1 MSHYQHLTTKE
12 RECIALYY
20 RQNYSVRKIAQ
31 IIQRSPSTVSREL
44 RRNSWSPATGAALY
58 HPGAA
63 EMAYKERRK
72 RCVRKHVL
80 DDAALRHEVH
90 FFLGYLY
97 WSPEQISQRLKL
109 EGRFSVGTS
118 TIYRAL
124 ENGKLRASLHYF
136 LRRKYKTFG
145 KASKKHRKCFEKM
158 IEDRPEEANNR
169 TELGHWEGDT
179 IIGHGHRSCIVTIVD
194 RKSLFLVAGKCE
206 SKKVA
211 DVEPVILQQM
221 SRIPA
226 SKRKTIT
233 FDQGPEFTR
242 PQTLESEL
250 GMDVYFA
257 NAHAP
262 WERGT
267 NENTNGLLRQF
278 YSKERG
284 LGDVS
289 QGEVNSVV
297 AKLNMRPRKRLG
309 WKTPYEVFYDEVL
322 HFT

>member
-12 RECIALYY
+12 RESIALYHG
-20 RQNYSVRKIAQ
+20 QHYSIRKIAQ
-31 IIQRSPSTVSREL
+31 ILHRSPSTISREL
-44 RRNSWSPATGAALY
+44 RRNSWSPATGDKLY

-63 EMAYKERRK
+63 DMAYKERRK
-72 RCVRKHVL
+72 RCVRKFVL
-80 DDAALRHEVH
+80 DNADLRHEVH

-109 EGRFSVGTS
+109 EGRFHIGTS

-124 ENGKLRASLHYF
+124 DNGKLRASLHYY

-145 KASKKHRKCFEKM
+145 KASKKRRKCFEKM
-158 IEDRPEEANNR
+158 IEDRPIEANER

-179 IIGHGHRSCIVTIVD
+179 IIGHGHKSCIVTIVD
-194 RKSLFLVAGKCE
+194 RKSLYLVAGKCE
-206 SKKVA
+206 SKRVT
-211 DVEPVILQQM
+211 DVEPVILRQLSQIM
-221 SRIPA
+221 PE
-226 SKRKTIT
+226 KRKTIT
-233 FDQGPEFTR
+233 FDQGPEFTQ
-242 PQTLESEL
+242 PQTIESEL
-250 GMDVYFA
+250 NMNVYFA
-257 NAHAP
+257 NAHSP

-284 LGDVS
+284 LGDVT
-289 QGEVNSVV
+289 QNDVDAVV
-297 AKLNMRPRKRLG
+297 AKMNMRPRKRLN
-309 WKTPYEVFYDEVL
+309 WKTPYEVFHDQVL